1 MNFGTIQ
8 TLKWSVA
15 GKGKRQ
21 GKVYIKVEQGRTTV
35 GKQRK
40 MLKAMS

>member
-1 MNFGTIQ
+1 MNFGTTQ

-15 GKGKRQ
+15 GKGERQ
-21 GKVYIKVEQGRTTV
+21 RKVYIMVKQGRTTM

-40 MLKAMS
+40 MLKTMS